1 MVDAAKKHPAV
12 LLGGTAAVIV
22 LIMIRSVGSKTT
34 AGASGVYAMMS
45 DPTAVAANTQLV
57 LAQDALSANGATLA
71 AQVQMNADNNAA
83 ALANAQ
89 ITGNINSQ
97 YIGAMED
104 VTNQQTTGAVVVAQ
118 GQTSAAQ
125 AVAQGQT
132 SAAQAVALAQ
142 TAGAVAVAQDQT
154 AASTSAD
161 LNATLLNTLSL
172 ANASGNQT
180 LISTMQTQGLAFLG
194 AKNGVAV
201 QMPTS
206 TDYAASDLLTQF
218 GQGAITS
225 DQLTQQL
232 ASLGK

>member
-1 MVDAAKKHPAV
+1 MSFLAHMVDAAKKHPAV

-89 ITGNINSQ
+89 ITGNTNSQ

-104 VTNQQTTGAVVVAQ
+104 VTNQQTAGAVV
-118 GQTSAAQ
+118 
-125 AVAQGQT
+125 VAQGQT

-154 AASTSAD
+154 AATTSAD

-180 LISTMQTQGLAFLG
+180 LISTMQTQGLALLG

-206 TDYAASDLLTQF
+206 ADYAASDLLTQF

-232 ASLGK
+232 ASLGT